1 MLEWQEVAPGNVLHL
16 GVDARDM
23 FAPNPRGVGKALRTL
38 FKYLLPL
45 MPGWKVN
52 FYTNRQSEASYGYDS
67 QVRWI
72 DMRGDRFNTWENI
85 RLPLASFTD
94 RIGILHCPS
103 QTAPPVTA
111 CPVVLTVHDL
121 IPLRID
127 DGWSPAEV
135 SRFRKT
141 LGRSI
146 AKARR
151 IITVSEFTKQDLL
164 AEFRVPKE
172 KVDVVWWGVESPP
185 DGLSATDAAWD
196 SLRDLHG
203 IRFPFFIAF
212 GGEAPRKN
220 VPRILEAFSGF
231 TGAATDEFQLVLL
244 GVTPLAK
251 RRFHPIIDRL
261 GISKRVVLLEY
272 LDDMVVSQLM
282 KRAEALIY
290 TSLYEGFGLHIIEAM
305 SVGTPVVTSNV
316 TSLPEIAADAALLVD
331 PNDAGAIA
339 DAMMDCFAKTEL
351 RVELKDRGLRRVKDF
366 SWENVARQTLE
377 VYQNAL

>member
-1 MLEWQEVAPGNVLHL
+1 MDLLQAIALVNVLNL

-45 MPGWKVN
+45 MRDWRVN
-52 FYTNRQSEASYGYDS
+52 FYTNRQGEASYGYDS
-67 QVRWI
+67 RVRWI
-72 DMRGDRFNTWENI
+72 DIRGDRFNTWENI

-103 QTAPPVTA
+103 QTAPPLTT

-127 DGWSPAEV
+127 DGGSPAEV
-135 SRFRKT
+135 RRFRKT

-151 IITVSEFTKQDLL
+151 VITVSEFTRQDLL
-164 AEFRVPKE
+164 AEFGVPEE
-172 KVDVVWWGVESPP
+172 KVDVVWWGVENLADCLPT
-185 DGLSATDAAWD
+185 TDDVWT

-203 IRFPFFIAF
+203 IRFPFFLAF

-220 VPRILEAFSGF
+220 VPRMLEAFSRF
-231 TGAATDEFQLVLL
+231 TRAATDEFQFVLL

-251 RRFHPIIDRL
+251 RRFHPIIDKL
-261 GISKRVVLLEY
+261 GLSKKVILLEY
-272 LDDMVVSQLM
+272 LDDMTVLELM
-282 KRAEALIY
+282 RRAEALIY
-290 TSLYEGFGLHIIEAM
+290 TSLYEGFGLPIVEAM

-316 TSLPEIAADAALLVD
+316 TSLPEIAADAAILVD
-331 PNDAGAIA
+331 PNDPGAIA
-339 DAMMDCFAKTEL
+339 DAMKDCFIKTGL
-351 RVELKDRGLRRVKDF
+351 RAELKDRGLRRVKDF
-366 SWENVARQTLE
+366 SWENVARQTLK
-377 VYQNAL
+377 VYQRAL